1 MIPRGRGSCHTRLL
15 VYNRSWCSDLG
26 KGKVVT
32 IYCGGAGEMRE
43 QQDVVADCAMRGADG
58 YAKQRRGEMACWH

>member
-1 MIPRGRGSCHTRLL
+1 
-15 VYNRSWCSDLG
+15 
-26 KGKVVT
+26 
-32 IYCGGAGEMRE
+32 MRE